1 MIHHHPLRNILV
13 AVLLSCFSLNAQ
25 SLPKAAEHEDAPVTT
40 TADVARPKPSAKTVA
55 PKKANK
61 KSVNKAGKKSA
72 RKPLAPAKKKHRK
85 K

>member
-1 MIHHHPLRNILV
+1 
-13 AVLLSCFSLNAQ
+13 
-25 SLPKAAEHEDAPVTT
+25 
-40 TADVARPKPSAKTVA
+40 VA